1 MCDFRVNVV
10 TCFLIR
16 NYIFHRSHH
25 HQQMIQNIFSF
36 RGLRA
41 IASWEILNMGNIL
54 KKISWFIKEE
64 WRIYLL
70 MLFLLL
76 SIAAISLAPAY
87 VLGAAIDTI
96 VSSGL
101 TKESLVILV
110 IALSAIPI
118 TRYFLSFAYN
128 YMVNKEGQKLAY
140 KLRQRYL
147 SHLFEM
153 DSQFYEKFDKG
164 DLISRVTADLDAITI
179 AATSLLEGIIFNVGV
194 IMFAIGVMGFSISWK
209 LTVIS
214 VSIMPVG
221 IFILNIIRNKKRKY
235 IKIHR
240 EIYADMTEKVLESV
254 EGQKAIR
261 AYVQEDNDL
270 DKQFDAI
277 EKDIESWRYIVKY
290 ETWFNPLFEIIY
302 WISYILAFGFGVYY
316 IIQQEITL
324 GSLIT
329 FVSYIGL
336 LFGPIS
342 SIANIFTQINNATI
356 SIDRYDEIIKQMA
369 VVHDE
374 SDSKPIITFNR
385 IDFKNVTFRYPFD
398 KAPVIKNID
407 FSIQKGQTIGIVGPT
422 GAGKSTLIRQLLREF
437 NVTEGQIYID
447 DVPISKYII
456 EDMRNLVGYVPQ
468 SHMLFKRSVDENI
481 MIGNPK
487 ANLEELD
494 KAVKLADFEKDLL
507 YLQDGLH
514 TQVGEAGST
523 LSGGQKQRLSIAR
536 ALIKNPEILILDD
549 SLSAVDAKTEDN
561 IIEHLKDFRKG
572 KTNIIVAHR
581 FSAVRDADVILVLEA
596 GRISQRGTHDE
607 LLRQE
612 GWYKIQYIQ
621 QMTMK

>member
-1 MCDFRVNVV
+1 
-10 TCFLIR
+10 
-16 NYIFHRSHH
+16 
-25 HQQMIQNIFSF
+25 
-36 RGLRA
+36 
-41 IASWEILNMGNIL
+41 MGNIL

-64 WRIYLL
+64 WKIYLL

-101 TKESLVILV
+101 TKETLPILV
-110 IALSAIPI
+110 TALIAIPVS
-118 TRYFLSFAYN
+118 RYFMSFAYN

-179 AATSLLEGIIFNVGV
+179 AATSLLEGMIFNIGL
-194 IMFAIGVMGFSISWK
+194 IIFAIGVMGFSISWK
-209 LTVIS
+209 LTLIS

-270 DKQFDAI
+270 EKQFDAI
-277 EKDIESWRYIVKY
+277 DKDIDSWRYIVKY
-290 ETWFNPLFEIIY
+290 ETWFNPLFEIVY
-302 WISYILAFGFGVYY
+302 WIAYILAFGFGIYF

-324 GSLIT
+324 GNLIT
-329 FVSYIGL
+329 FVSYVGL

-356 SIDRYDEIIKQMA
+356 SIDRYDEIMKQLA

-374 SDSKPIITFNR
+374 VDSKPIINFDH

-407 FSIQKGQTIGIVGPT
+407 FSIKNGQTIGIVGPT

-447 DVPISKYII
+447 DIPISEYII
-456 EDMRNLVGYVPQ
+456 EDIRNLVGYVPQ

-536 ALIKNPEILILDD
+536 ALIKNPVILILDD

-561 IIEHLKDFRKG
+561 IIEHLKNFRKG

-612 GWYKIQYIQ
+612 GWYKVQYIQ

>member
-1 MCDFRVNVV
+1 
-10 TCFLIR
+10 
-16 NYIFHRSHH
+16 
-25 HQQMIQNIFSF
+25 
-36 RGLRA
+36 
-41 IASWEILNMGNIL
+41 MGNIL

-101 TKESLVILV
+101 TKETLPILV
-110 IALSAIPI
+110 TALIAIPVS
-118 TRYFLSFAYN
+118 RYFMSFAYN

-179 AATSLLEGIIFNVGV
+179 AATSLLEGMIFNIGL
-194 IMFAIGVMGFSISWK
+194 IIFAIGVMGFSISWK
-209 LTVIS
+209 LTLIS

-270 DKQFDAI
+270 EKQFDAI
-277 EKDIESWRYIVKY
+277 DKDIDSWRYIVKY
-290 ETWFNPLFEIIY
+290 ETWFNPLFEIVY
-302 WISYILAFGFGVYY
+302 WIAYILAFGFGIYF

-324 GSLIT
+324 GNLIT
-329 FVSYIGL
+329 FVSYVGL

-356 SIDRYDEIIKQMA
+356 SIDRYDEIMKQLA

-374 SDSKPIITFNR
+374 VDSKPIINFDH

-398 KAPVIKNID
+398 KTAVIKNID
-407 FSIQKGQTIGIVGPT
+407 FSIKNGQTIGIVGPT

-447 DVPISKYII
+447 DIPISEYII
-456 EDMRNLVGYVPQ
+456 EDIRNLVGYVPQ

-561 IIEHLKDFRKG
+561 IIEHLKNFRKG

-612 GWYKIQYIQ
+612 GWYKVQYIQ

>member
-1 MCDFRVNVV
+1 
-10 TCFLIR
+10 
-16 NYIFHRSHH
+16 
-25 HQQMIQNIFSF
+25 
-36 RGLRA
+36 
-41 IASWEILNMGNIL
+41 MGNIL

-64 WRIYLL
+64 WKIYLL

-101 TKESLVILV
+101 TKETLPILV
-110 IALSAIPI
+110 TALIAIPVS
-118 TRYFLSFAYN
+118 RYFMSFAYN

-179 AATSLLEGIIFNVGV
+179 AATSLLEGMIFNIGL
-194 IMFAIGVMGFSISWK
+194 IIFAIGVMGFSISWK
-209 LTVIS
+209 LTLIS

-270 DKQFDAI
+270 EKQFDAI
-277 EKDIESWRYIVKY
+277 DKDIESWRYIVKY
-290 ETWFNPLFEIIY
+290 ETWFNPLFEIVY
-302 WISYILAFGFGVYY
+302 WIAYILAFGFGIYY

-324 GSLIT
+324 GNLIT
-329 FVSYIGL
+329 FVSYVGL

-356 SIDRYDEIIKQMA
+356 SIDRYDEIMKQLA

-374 SDSKPIITFNR
+374 VDSKPIINFDH

-407 FSIQKGQTIGIVGPT
+407 FSIKNGQTIGIVGPT

-447 DVPISKYII
+447 DIPISEYII
-456 EDMRNLVGYVPQ
+456 EDIRNLVGYVPQ

-487 ANLEELD
+487 ANLEDLD

-561 IIEHLKDFRKG
+561 IIEHLKNFRKG

-612 GWYKIQYIQ
+612 GWYKVQYIQ